1 MNVRDIIPELIL
13 IVFMAISGIIV
24 VSRLWQDAVIAVGIL
39 ILILCFGG
47 LILYLIIRVRRLEEE
62 QHARERNM
70 RAYLE
75 DLGRQL
81 VAKQDKTSQTII
93 ETVES
98 MKTRMY
104 R

>member
-47 LILYLIIRVRRLEEE
+47 LILYLIIRVRELEEE

-75 DLGRQL
+75 DRGRQL

>member
-1 MNVRDIIPELIL
+1 MNIRDIIVEIIF
-13 IVFMAISGIIV
+13 IVLMALSGVIV
-24 VSRLWQDAVIAVGIL
+24 ISRLWQDVVTAIGVL
-39 ILILCFGG
+39 ILILAFGA
-47 LILYLIIRVRRLEEE
+47 LLLELIIRIRKLEEE

-81 VAKQDKTSQTII
+81 VAKQDRTSQTII
-93 ETVES
+93 ETVDS
-98 MKTRMY
+98 LKTRMY

>member
-47 LILYLIIRVRRLEEE
+47 LILYLIIRVKKLEEE

>member
-47 LILYLIIRVRRLEEE
+47 LILYLIIRVRKLEEE

-81 VAKQDKTSQTII
+81 VAKQDKTSQAII

>member
-47 LILYLIIRVRRLEEE
+47 LILYLIIRVRKLEEE

-98 MKTRMY
+98 LKTRMY

>member
-47 LILYLIIRVRRLEEE
+47 LILYLIIRVRKIEEE

>member
-1 MNVRDIIPELIL
+1 MNIRDIILEMVFIALMAVSGV
-13 IVFMAISGIIV
+13 IVI
-24 VSRLWQDAVIAVGIL
+24 SRLWQDAVTAIGVL
-39 ILILCFGG
+39 ILILAFGA
-47 LILYLIIRVRRLEEE
+47 LLLQLIIRIHKLEEE
-62 QHARERNM
+62 QRARERNI

-93 ETVES
+93 ETVGS
-98 MKTRMY
+98 LKSRMY

>member
-13 IVFMAISGIIV
+13 IILMAISGIIV

-47 LILYLIIRVRRLEEE
+47 LILYLIIRVRKLEEE
-62 QHARERNM
+62 LHTRERNM
-70 RAYLE
+70 RASLE

-81 VAKQDKTSQTII
+81 IAKQDKTSQTII

-98 MKTRMY
+98 LKTRMY

>member
-47 LILYLIIRVRRLEEE
+47 LILYLIIRVRKLGEE

-98 MKTRMY
+98 LKTRMY

>member
-47 LILYLIIRVRRLEEE
+47 LILYLIIRVRKLEEE

>member
-47 LILYLIIRVRRLEEE
+47 LILYLIIRVRKLEEE

-81 VAKQDKTSQTII
+81 VAKQ
-93 ETVES
+93 
-98 MKTRMY
+98 
-104 R
+104 